1 MPMRFANAPTSI
13 PKMQIAQIAR
23 LIQNLPF
30 FQGLDEDVLAKLAH
44 EARVL
49 RVQKRE
55 VIFRKGDPCC
65 GSYIIAYGR
74 VRQSLFTGQ
83 GVEKPLRVVE
93 AGGGFGDA
101 TLLRDLAHN
110 TTAIAL
116 EDSALVYVPK
126 ATVLALLHA
135 DPQLTLRLLCSLAGR
150 LHQAAS
156 DIDEFFM
163 HPPGARLAS
172 YLLRLVPPNGTGV
185 SRVQLSLH
193 KHLMAAQLNLTPET
207 LSRYFREFCKLGL
220 IELQGNSVTIL
231 DVHRLSQHAADKK

>member
-1 MPMRFANAPTSI
+1 
-13 PKMQIAQIAR
+13 MQIAQIAR
-23 LIQNLPF
+23 LIRNLPF
-30 FQGLDEDVLAKLAH
+30 FQGLDEDLLTRLAH
-44 EARVL
+44 EARVI

-55 VIFRKGDPCC
+55 VIFRKGEPSS
-65 GSYIIAYGR
+65 GSYVIAYGR
-74 VRQSLFTGQ
+74 VRQSLFSSQ
-83 GVEKPLRVVE
+83 GIEKPLRVIE

-101 TLLRDLAHN
+101 TLLKDLAHN

-116 EDSALVYVPK
+116 EDTALVFVPK
-126 ATVLALLHA
+126 ATVLALLQA

-150 LHQAAS
+150 LHQAAV
-156 DIDEFFM
+156 DIEEFFM

-172 YLLRLVPPNGTGV
+172 YLLRLVPPNASEV

-220 IELQGNSVTIL
+220 IELDGNSVTIL
-231 DVHRLSQHAADKK
+231 DVRRLSQHATDKK

>member
-1 MPMRFANAPTSI
+1 
-13 PKMQIAQIAR
+13 MQTAQIAR

-30 FQGLDEDVLAKLAH
+30 FQGLDEDVLKRLAQ

-55 VIFRKGDPCC
+55 VIFRKGEACC
-65 GSYIIAYGR
+65 GSYVIAYGR
-74 VRQSLFTGQ
+74 VRQSLFSNQ
-83 GVEKPLRVVE
+83 GVEKPLRVIE
-93 AGGGFGDA
+93 AGGAFGDA
-101 TLLRDLAHN
+101 TLLKDRAHN

-116 EDSALVYVPK
+116 EDTALVFVPK

-150 LHQAAS
+150 LHQVAS
-156 DIDEFFM
+156 DIEEFFM
-163 HPPGARLAS
+163 HSPGSRLAS
-172 YLLRLVPPNGTGV
+172 YLLRLVPPDAQEV

-207 LSRYFREFCKLGL
+207 LSRYFREFCNLGL
-220 IELQGNSVTIL
+220 IELQGNCVTIL
-231 DVHRLSQHAADKK
+231 DVRRLNQYAADKK